1 LGLGA
6 SSISDSWTAFAQN
19 IKEIETYI
27 ETVNNGQLPVFKGH
41 ILSEKDL
48 FIREQILNII
58 CKLVTSWKISDWT
71 AEEKEVLLEKLED
84 FAEDELIGFNEF
96 GLNFLTAG
104 KAFIRNIC
112 VAFDRHLAQSNST
125 QKLFS
130 KTI

>member
-1 LGLGA
+1 L
-6 SSISDSWTAFAQN
+6 
-19 IKEIETYI
+19 KTYI

-71 AEEKEVLLEKLED
+71 AEEKEVLLKKLED

-96 GLNFLTAG
+96 GINVLPAG

-112 VAFDRHLAQSNST
+112 MAFDTHLAQSNST